1 MSKDKRRSLLS
12 EKGRHKAVYFSISHQ
27 WRPIYSVS
35 FPLNSLSFVWAV
47 LQILFNLKSL
57 IMYLNRLQ
65 QDEVF
70 VPALLRPLEEL
81 TGMPSRKGLEQAIV
95 SHGKIVNIVSK
106 RYGHIPNELFFGK
119 AEERVIKTGL
129 EYCRQTINRSDRSFS
144 MDFILTDDSQFS
156 VGHRSDAILPMLRFT
171 NSYDGSERTSG
182 HFGFYR
188 KVCSN
193 GLHMARTEIGFSIK
207 HHKNSVHLIM
217 PELEGLFRK
226 FMDNEFYTISDR
238 FHQMMS
244 VELVDIKAFVREVL
258 EQTKLFRYEC
268 SDRNDA
274 PSKRAREVIE
284 ILDHEAILL
293 GTSPNLWLGYNAFN
307 AVLHRN
313 LKKSFSNQQRL
324 DKQLFET
331 VFEMA

>member
-1 MSKDKRRSLLS
+1 M
-12 EKGRHKAVYFSISHQ
+12 
-27 WRPIYSVS
+27 
-35 FPLNSLSFVWAV
+35 
-47 LQILFNLKSL
+47 

-70 VPALLRPLEEL
+70 VSAQLRPLEEL
-81 TGMPSRKGLEQAIV
+81 TGMPSRKGMEQAIV
-95 SHGKIVNIVSK
+95 SNGKIVNIVSK

-129 EYCRQTINRSDRSFS
+129 EYRRQTINRSDRSFS
-144 MDFILTDDSQFS
+144 MDFVLTDSTQFS
-156 VGHRSDAILPMLRFT
+156 VGHRKDTILPMLRFT

-188 KVCSN
+188 MVCSN
-193 GLHMARTEIGFSIK
+193 GLHVARTEIGFSIK
-207 HHKNSVHLIM
+207 HHRNSVNLIM

-244 VELVDIKAFVREVL
+244 VELLDTKEFVREVL
-258 EQTKLFRYEC
+258 HRTQLFRYEC
-268 SDRNDA
+268 SDRNDE

-284 ILDHEAILL
+284 ILDNEAVQL
-293 GTSPNLWLGYNAFN
+293 GTTPNLWLGYNAFN
-307 AVLHRN
+307 AVLHRS
-313 LKKSFSNQQRL
+313 LKRSFSRQERL

-331 VFEMA
+331 IYEMA